1 MTHMRRTTN
10 AMVNYI
16 GRNVPLEIA
25 IPLFIQRLE
34 SRTVSNERGCK
45 FYTGST
51 NSDGYGKVSL
61 QGRSVLIHRWIFE
74 QHHGPIPKGI
84 LVCHQC
90 DTPQCWNIDHL
101 FAGTSQDNLQDCA
114 KKGRHTNGSKTHCPR
129 GHDYS
134 VPGNA
139 RYNDAGNGR
148 LRRQCVICT
157 RARLRITA
165 GWPKDLAYSM
175 PPQGHG
181 YRPVKANWSRT

>member
-1 MTHMRRTTN
+1 MTTY
-10 AMVNYI
+10 NYVTDDQFRERFAKLYRVDASGCWLWT
-16 GRNVPLEIA
+16 GRVGA
-25 IPLFIQRLE
+25 W
-34 SRTVSNERGCK
+34 
-45 FYTGST
+45 
-51 NSDGYGKVSL
+51 GYGFFPYRNTN
-61 QGRSVLIHRWIFE
+61 GAHRAAYLLLRA
-74 QHHGPIPKGI
+74 PIAKGMR
-84 LVCHQC
+84 VCHTC
-90 DTPQCWNIDHL
+90 DVRLCVNPDHL
-101 FAGTSQDNLQDCA
+101 WIGTQQENIKDCA
-114 KKGRHTNGSKTHCPR
+114 AKKRHTNGAKTHCPR

-134 VPGNA
+134 APGNA